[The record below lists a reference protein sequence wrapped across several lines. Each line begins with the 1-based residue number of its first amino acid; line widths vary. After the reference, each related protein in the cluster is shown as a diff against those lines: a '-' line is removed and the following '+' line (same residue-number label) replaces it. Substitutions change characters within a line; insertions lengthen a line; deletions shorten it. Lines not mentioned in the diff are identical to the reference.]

1 MKTTLKAWKGKTL
14 KIGDI
19 VWVNLDPTV
28 GDEIR
33 KKWPVVIL
41 NIGHEKHLR
50 LAIVVPVT
58 NWSEIWDNNP
68 FFVSLDPS
76 KQNGLKKKSA
86 VDCFQVRAV
95 SHQRVL
101 ERLGAVTPGELT
113 QIKKAPALILDIEP
127 EDCE

>member
-1 MKTTLKAWKGKTL
+1 MKTTLKAWKGKPL

-28 GDEIR
+28 GDEI
-33 KKWPVVIL
+33 KKKRSVVVL
-41 NIGHEKHLR
+41 NNGHEKHLR

-58 NWSEIWDNNP
+58 NWTELWDNNP

-101 ERLGAVTPGELT
+101 DRLGVVTSSELT
-113 QIKKAPALILDIEP
+113 QIKKALALILDLEP

>member
-28 GDEIR
+28 GDEI
-33 KKWPVVIL
+33 KKKRPVVVL
-41 NIGHEKHLR
+41 NNGHEKHLR

-58 NWSEIWDNNP
+58 NWTELWDNNP

-86 VDCFQVRAV
+86 VDCFQVRTV

-101 ERLGAVTPGELT
+101 DGLGAVTPGELT
-113 QIKKAPALILDIEP
+113 QIKKALALILDLEP